1 MSSITPIPYNIP
13 VSLWGIIFFAVG
25 ERRGHFVAPIST
37 FTYGSQEGFGS
48 RGGATGR
55 VGLWEDGF
63 SEVMVLWVGGY
74 WGGAGIS
81 FIPALSPAQVSSSYC
96 VQEPLLAFQ

>member
-13 VSLWGIIFFAVG
+13 VFLWGIIFFAVG
-25 ERRGHFVAPIST
+25 ERGGQFVAPIST

-48 RGGATGR
+48 GGGATGR

-63 SEVMVLWVGGY
+63 SEVMVLWVEKWVGPGL
-74 WGGAGIS
+74 ASSLPFLQPRFPPPIV
-81 FIPALSPAQVSSSYC
+81 FRSPS
-96 VQEPLLAFQ
+96 